1 MLNLS
6 YHKRSIIELGRKG
19 EDLGSLEE
27 AKEGL
32 DSLQEEN
39 ESLADKTKMWS
50 ERAGELEEAINI
62 ILEEKGLFDE
72 AKKAAMAQLETIDK
86 ARMGFELEF
95 TQKGLGDARATVAR
109 LGREV
114 MQADMTRFKA
124 IAEADNL
131 KTEVSKLKEDM
142 KTQSKD
148 LQAKFTADLIAA
160 GPKLSDK
167 VVEAT
172 AILRKEYD
180 VKKTKAKAKHAAALQ
195 EARKSIIEESANA
208 IEDLKKEL
216 STEAKET

>member
-50 ERAGELEEAINI
+50 ERA
-62 ILEEKGLFDE
+62 
-72 AKKAAMAQLETIDK
+72 
-86 ARMGFELEF
+86 
-95 TQKGLGDARATVAR
+95 
-109 LGREV
+109 
-114 MQADMTRFKA
+114 
-124 IAEADNL
+124 ADNL

-195 EARKSIIEESANA
+195 EARKSIIEESAKA